1 MVIADQYGIRAIR
14 ITPYNAPGST
24 PDADF
29 SNQWDGKLVNDLSK
43 LIELL
48 AW

>member
-14 ITPYNAPGST
+14 ITPYNAAGST
-24 PDADF
+24 PDVDF
-29 SNQWDGKLVNDLSK
+29 SNQWDGELVDNLSK

-48 AW
+48 AC